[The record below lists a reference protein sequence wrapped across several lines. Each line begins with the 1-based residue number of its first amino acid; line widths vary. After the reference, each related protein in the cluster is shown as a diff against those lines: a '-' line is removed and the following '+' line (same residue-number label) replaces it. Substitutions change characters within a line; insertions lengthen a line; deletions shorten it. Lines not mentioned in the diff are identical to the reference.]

1 MDSRGF
7 QNYLPFQPQT
17 STPLSSINIPHIL
30 ATPITLI
37 YIYIVNS
44 KLLRKNKSKTT
55 NLHLFSFFKYP
66 IPTRYSY
73 SSRICSKPKIIIKKN
88 PKKEDNLEKSK
99 KRKKTTLY
107 HEIGSLIPPQLKK
120 MIVFFFVKQ
129 DMFKKL

>member
-30 ATPITLI
+30 ATPITLK
-37 YIYIVNS
+37 YIVNS

-73 SSRICSKPKIIIKKN
+73 NSEYVVN
-88 PKKEDNLEKSK
+88 PKLLLKKSK
-99 KRKKTTLY
+99 KKKITLKN
-107 HEIGSLIPPQLKK
+107 LKK
-120 MIVFFFVKQ
+120 ERRQTYIMK
-129 DMFKKL
+129 